1 MAGTLGYMA
10 PEMPYTGK
18 ATKESDVYSF
28 GILMLEVVSGR
39 KPVEHS
45 DGDVDSE
52 NLLLLNRVWRAYES
66 DNLLSIVDPLL
77 EYSRSGHHHKL
88 LQLTAPGESF
98 QSVETSYLSDKG
110 SGGEVDHDF
119 RLALSQRVEEE
130 ILSENEQKVMVL
142 KMGLLCCLSNPSARP
157 SMRLIHQIFMSGDSS
172 ALPPLPTR
180 NSLRSM
186 ASVFLGINSGF
197 NPSINYQQHFSF
209 ASELHHVSV
218 TDSQLSRYTYT
229 EGSQ

>member
-45 DGDVDSE
+45 DSDVDSE

-77 EYSRSGHHHKL
+77 EYSRSVHHHK

-98 QSVETSYLSDKG
+98 QSVEISYLSDKG
-110 SGGEVDHDF
+110 STGEVDHNF
-119 RLALSQRVEEE
+119 SLALTQRVEEE
-130 ILSENEQKVMVL
+130 IMSENEQKVMVL
-142 KMGLLCCLSNPSARP
+142 KMGLLCCLSNPAARP
-157 SMRLIHQIFMSGDSS
+157 SIRLIHQIFMSGDSS
-172 ALPPLPTR
+172 ALPPLPAR
-180 NSLRSM
+180 NSLKSM

-197 NPSINYQQHFSF
+197 NPPINYQQQFSF
-209 ASELHHVSV
+209 ASELHHDSV